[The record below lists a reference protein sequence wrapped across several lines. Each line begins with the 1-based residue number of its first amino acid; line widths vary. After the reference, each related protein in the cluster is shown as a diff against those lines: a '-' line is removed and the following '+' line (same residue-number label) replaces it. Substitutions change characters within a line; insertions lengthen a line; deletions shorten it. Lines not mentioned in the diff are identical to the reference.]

1 MHKMLHAVFA
11 PQPHLELQKPLA
23 VCQNSYCVIGLAPL
37 PRVHGCDPW
46 TPGGSAMF
54 SKKCAVLVIFFSLA
68 AVFCS
73 TSTQAQTPSNCKA
86 SQADAVECFVANA
99 VSTGL
104 AKPTHGMTLAQYEQY
119 GVAVNSILQT
129 NHTYIVLLGLSS
141 AVADSM
147 PPTNANGSENSS
159 AQNAAVGVIVT
170 AAVSDHLISLPAGV
184 SVTQL
189 QYFCMD
195 IVAAMNDNSGYLA
208 LLTPG
213 VSFRMVDSYVVSSTV
228 NGTVNWSDV
237 NSGLAAAVNNLIKS
251 GLIKVPSG
259 VTAQDI
265 EWFSDAMAKA
275 IYTYKTSTGRKTL

>member
-1 MHKMLHAVFA
+1 
-11 PQPHLELQKPLA
+11 
-23 VCQNSYCVIGLAPL
+23 
-37 PRVHGCDPW
+37 
-46 TPGGSAMF
+46 MF

-159 AQNAAVGVIVT
+159 AQNAAVGAIVT

-237 NSGLAAAVNNLIKS
+237 NSGLAAAVGNLIKS

>member
-1 MHKMLHAVFA
+1 
-11 PQPHLELQKPLA
+11 
-23 VCQNSYCVIGLAPL
+23 
-37 PRVHGCDPW
+37 
-46 TPGGSAMF
+46 MF
-54 SKKCAVLVIFFSLA
+54 SKKSALFVLSFFLA
-68 AVFCS
+68 AVFCA

-141 AVADSM
+141 AIADAM
-147 PPTNANGSENSS
+147 PPTNANGSANTS
-159 AQNAAVGVIVT
+159 AQGAAIGAIVT
-170 AAVSDHLISLPAGV
+170 AAVADHLISLPSGV

-195 IVAAMNDNSGYLA
+195 IVSAMNDNNGYLA

-213 VSFRMVDSYVVSSTV
+213 VSFRMVDSYLISSTI
-228 NGTVNWSDV
+228 NGTVNWTDV
-237 NSGLAAAVNNLIKS
+237 NTGLAAAVGNLIKS

-275 IYTYKTSTGRKTL
+275 IYNYKTSTNRKTL

>member
-1 MHKMLHAVFA
+1 
-11 PQPHLELQKPLA
+11 
-23 VCQNSYCVIGLAPL
+23 
-37 PRVHGCDPW
+37 
-46 TPGGSAMF
+46 MF
-54 SKKCAVLVIFFSLA
+54 SKKSALLFFSFCLA

-104 AKPTHGMTLAQYEQY
+104 AKPTHGMSLGDYEKY
-119 GVAVNSILQT
+119 GVAVNTILQT

-141 AVADSM
+141 AIADAM
-147 PPTNANGSENSS
+147 PPTNANGSADSS
-159 AQNAAVGVIVT
+159 AQNAAIGAIVD
-170 AAVSDHLISLPAGV
+170 AAIADHLVTLPEN
-184 SVTQL
+184 VTVAQM

-228 NGTVNWSDV
+228 NGTVNWTEV
-237 NSGLAAAVNNLIKS
+237 NSGLAAAVNNLVNS
-251 GLIKVPSG
+251 GLIKLPSG
-259 VTAQDI
+259 VTTHDI
-265 EWFSDAMAKA
+265 EWFSDAMAKS
-275 IYTYKTSTGRKTL
+275 IYTYKTATNRKTL

>member
-1 MHKMLHAVFA
+1 
-11 PQPHLELQKPLA
+11 
-23 VCQNSYCVIGLAPL
+23 
-37 PRVHGCDPW
+37 
-46 TPGGSAMF
+46 MF
-54 SKKCAVLVIFFSLA
+54 HKKCAVFVVLLFIA
-68 AVFCS
+68 ALFCS
-73 TSTQAQTPSNCKA
+73 TSTLAQTPSNCKA

-141 AVADSM
+141 AVADAM
-147 PPTNANGSENSS
+147 PPINANGSANTS
-159 AQNAAVGVIVT
+159 AQNAAIGSIVT
-170 AAVSDHLISLPAGV
+170 AAVADHLISLPTGV

-195 IVAAMNDNSGYLA
+195 IVAAMDDNSGYLA

-237 NSGLAAAVNNLIKS
+237 NSGLAAAVGNLIKS

-265 EWFSDAMAKA
+265 EWFSDAMAKS
-275 IYTYKTSTGRKTL
+275 IYTYKTATGRSTL